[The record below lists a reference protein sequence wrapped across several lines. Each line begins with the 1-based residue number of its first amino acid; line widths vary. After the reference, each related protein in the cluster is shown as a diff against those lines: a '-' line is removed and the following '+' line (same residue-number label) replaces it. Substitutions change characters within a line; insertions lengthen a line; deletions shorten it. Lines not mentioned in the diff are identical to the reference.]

1 LKFKGRNKI
10 NLKMDKIVL
19 NPQSFFK
26 CPMYTFMFGGGRGGV
41 VKFVVF
47 GKIKNIGKIKGK
59 KDHMA

>member
-1 LKFKGRNKI
+1 
-10 NLKMDKIVL
+10 MDKIVL